1 MTVLEMAKLY
11 YPRLWGEERIRAL
24 VEAGRLTEIEA
35 EEVLKQG

>member
-11 YPRLWGEERIRAL
+11 YPRLWGEVRIRAL